1 MPGYSSGS
9 LYLVG
14 AAALRTGPRASYVL
28 GNHPQ
33 PQSNVLFCCW
43 GAVLCTVYSDADLY
57 ARASV
62 AVQTLAWSSISGLN
76 VMYLFSIISDQPM
89 AGQQRT
95 EKVGHPSSVRE
106 YQKKNQRGRKEERKR
121 RHGETMRSL
130 RESSHENTHGAEE
143 PEQDSD

>member
-1 MPGYSSGS
+1 M
-9 LYLVG
+9 
-14 AAALRTGPRASYVL
+14 
-28 GNHPQ
+28 
-33 PQSNVLFCCW
+33 
-43 GAVLCTVYSDADLY
+43 CTVYSDADLY

-106 YQKKNQRGRKEERKR
+106 YQKKKSEREKGGKKEKAWRDHEVIA
-121 RHGETMRSL
+121 
-130 RESSHENTHGAEE
+130 RE
-143 PEQDSD
+143 